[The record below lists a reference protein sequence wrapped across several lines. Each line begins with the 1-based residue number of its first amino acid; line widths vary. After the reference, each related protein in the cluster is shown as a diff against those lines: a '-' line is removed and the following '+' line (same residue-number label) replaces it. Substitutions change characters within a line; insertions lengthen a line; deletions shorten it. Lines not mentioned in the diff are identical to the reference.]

1 MAKELITIESAFN
14 MLSDALVEQEK
25 YQVGSFR
32 DFIQNVW
39 CYSYDNPEYFKAW
52 LA

>member
-32 DFIQNVW
+32 EFLQNVW
-39 CYSYDNPEYFKAW
+39 
-52 LA
+52 